1 MKTGRWKVHFDV
13 TLDGVGID
21 FDELPAS
28 EKRRIQRLLAFG
40 TVAGEVTAL
49 TTGEGGPW
57 VGDIVRL
64 NFGGR
69 MGKTD
74 DATCGSDGRV
84 LHEIVRSDGYRDRYH
99 RDQYV
104 KPDW

>member
-1 MKTGRWKVHFDV
+1 MKTGWWKVHFDV

-40 TVAGEVTAL
+40 TVDGEVTVP
-49 TTGEGGPW
+49 TTGEDGPW
-57 VGDIVRL
+57 IGDIVRL

-69 MGKTD
+69 MGKIV
-74 DATCGSDGRV
+74 DATCSSDGRA
-84 LHEIVRSDGYRDRYH
+84 LYEIVGSDGYRDWYH
-99 RDQYV
+99 QDQFV
-104 KPDW
+104 KLP

>member
-1 MKTGRWKVHFDV
+1 MKTGWWKVHFDV

-40 TVAGEVTAL
+40 TVADEVTVP
-49 TTGEGGPW
+49 TTGEDGPW
-57 VGDIVRL
+57 IGDIVRL

-69 MGKTD
+69 MGKIV
-74 DATCGSDGRV
+74 DATCGSDGRA
-84 LHEIVRSDGYRDRYH
+84 LYEIVGSDGYRDWYH
-99 RDQYV
+99 QEQFV
-104 KPDW
+104 KLP